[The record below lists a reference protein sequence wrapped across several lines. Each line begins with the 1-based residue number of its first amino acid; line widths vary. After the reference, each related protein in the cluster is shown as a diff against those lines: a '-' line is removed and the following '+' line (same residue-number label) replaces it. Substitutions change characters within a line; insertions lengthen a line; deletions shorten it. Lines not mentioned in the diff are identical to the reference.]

1 MREKTDG
8 DGAAKGLPM
17 PGTVAAKDVAPLPG
31 SDQRTILP
39 PAIPAEALVRV
50 TPDDADWTYQPG
62 ETAKFN
68 VTVVAGPYPAEGF
81 PIVYRLGQEMLEGE
95 DGTAIVPAGGLELT
109 GTLAVPGFL
118 RCIVTAPLGGK
129 EVRRLATVGFA
140 PERLRPTQTEPAD
153 FDNFWEKQKAVRPRC
168 LPSLSSHRCPSAT
181 PRRGSLSFQHPECRQ
196 LARPEPD
203 LRVLSVPR
211 GPGPFPALLA
221 VPGAGVRP
229 YGGKVGLAENGII
242 TLEIDIHGIPVN
254 LDPAVHDQLSR
265 GAMEDYNRSSLDNRG
280 RFYYRRI
287 YLGCLRIRNG
297 TSRISP

>member
-1 MREKTDG
+1 
-8 DGAAKGLPM
+8 M
-17 PGTVAAKDVAPLPG
+17 PGTIAAKDAAPLPG

-50 TPDDADWTYQPG
+50 TPDDADRTYQPG

-129 EVRRLATVGFA
+129 EVRGLATVGFA

-153 FDNFWEKQKAVRPRC
+153 FDNFWEKQKAMLAKVPAEPVLTPLPERHTPAWKSYISESGMSATGKARAGSSGPFGPARAGAVSRAAGRARRGRAALRRQGRPRRKRD
-168 LPSLSSHRCPSAT
+168 HH
-181 PRRGSLSFQHPECRQ
+181 PRDRHPWHPGESRSR
-196 LARPEPD
+196 RP
-203 LRVLSVPR
+203 
-211 GPGPFPALLA
+211 
-221 VPGAGVRP
+221 
-229 YGGKVGLAENGII
+229 
-242 TLEIDIHGIPVN
+242 
-254 LDPAVHDQLSR
+254 
-265 GAMEDYNRSSLDNRG
+265 
-280 RFYYRRI
+280 
-287 YLGCLRIRNG
+287 
-297 TSRISP
+297 